1 MNKAAQHLHMDQQL
15 VGLALSVKQ
24 SHTPKPVMTE
34 GEFNFTKYAF
44 VILTIYF

>member
-1 MNKAAQHLHMDQQL
+1 MNKSAQHLHMDQQL

-34 GEFNFTKYAF
+34 GEFNFTRYAF
-44 VILTIYF
+44 VILTIYC